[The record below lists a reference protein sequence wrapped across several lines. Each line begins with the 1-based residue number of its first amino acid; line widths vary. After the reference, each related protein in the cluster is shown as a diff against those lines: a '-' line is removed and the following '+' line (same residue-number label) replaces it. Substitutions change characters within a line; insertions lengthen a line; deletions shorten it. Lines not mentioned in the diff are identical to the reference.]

1 VNVNK
6 QQTGSEKIQRFG
18 RFLSGMVMPNIGA
31 FIAWGLITAFFIPTG
46 WVPNENLAAL
56 VGPMILNL
64 LPVLIGFTGGR
75 LVAGARG
82 GVIGAV
88 ATMGVVVGADIPMFI
103 GAMIMGPLG
112 GFAISRFDRMV
123 EGKIPS
129 GFEMLVANF
138 SAGIVGMSLAIL
150 GLLGIGPVVL
160 TLNNMLSDV
169 VAGIVNAGLLPL
181 TSLAI
186 EPAKILFLNNAINH
200 GVLGPLGIQEAESLG
215 KSIFFLLE
223 TNPGPGLGIL
233 IAYWVFAKGM
243 IKQSA
248 PGAIIIHFLGGIH
261 EIYFPYVLMRPILV
275 LAVIAGGMSGVFTF
289 GLFGAGLVATPSP
302 GSIFALAAM
311 APRGELLGVLAGVVV
326 STVVSFLV
334 AAPLIKRNQE
344 VSEDDLDAAK
354 SQVQS
359 MKAQSKG
366 LDRVQKIR
374 VVCDAGM
381 GSSAM
386 GASTLKKKAK
396 DAGLTLDISHCAI
409 EQIPEGVDLVITHK
423 SLADRTKG
431 QHPKVTVLPIENF
444 MDGAFYDELVARLK
458 EEQK

>member
-1 VNVNK
+1 MALNSSVNVNK

-200 GVLGPLGIQEAESLG
+200 GVLGPLASKRQSPSANR
-215 KSIFFLLE
+215 FFS
-223 TNPGPGLGIL
+223 
-233 IAYWVFAKGM
+233 YSK
-243 IKQSA
+243 
-248 PGAIIIHFLGGIH
+248 
-261 EIYFPYVLMRPILV
+261 PIPDRDW
-275 LAVIAGGMSGVFTF
+275 AFS
-289 GLFGAGLVATPSP
+289 SP
-302 GSIFALAAM
+302 TGFS
-311 APRGELLGVLAGVVV
+311 
-326 STVVSFLV
+326 
-334 AAPLIKRNQE
+334 
-344 VSEDDLDAAK
+344 
-354 SQVQS
+354 
-359 MKAQSKG
+359 
-366 LDRVQKIR
+366 
-374 VVCDAGM
+374 
-381 GSSAM
+381 
-386 GASTLKKKAK
+386 
-396 DAGLTLDISHCAI
+396 
-409 EQIPEGVDLVITHK
+409 
-423 SLADRTKG
+423 
-431 QHPKVTVLPIENF
+431 PKE
-444 MDGAFYDELVARLK
+444 
-458 EEQK
+458 